1 MTRFLTGIEH
11 WDKQADVLAQAFLR
25 LLGKARSGKVAF
37 VRDAPPDVIRR
48 LTCDLHFQQIL
59 KEQHWQVYGVAERE
73 DKYDNIITSDQAVA
87 LREQKGPALLLLVDR
102 QKAGPGMDGVYS
114 ACLEIKEEKLFE
126 RACDEVVQTVEPP
139 AYRKWLRHLLKE
151 TGQRQQHRSPWFRF
165 DFLVRSAAD
174 PSSWGQFLWLLG
186 LWPVAGFPITGK
198 SDEQKALL
206 CLEQSARLVAEVLD
220 TRDPLLS
227 VAERLARVQARTKTE
242 ADALAL
248 QQFLENKRHEATEDV
263 LKALSEHPHF
273 WLGAIELASAATS
286 LSAIELSSWRTK
298 RGAAPFK
305 WSGLIADE
313 QEPDPVWVISPDDD
327 TGQLQVKW
335 KTVPPELPEGRVQY
349 HLSIVAEDGQVLAEK
364 QVSHRGKKEEVA
376 AFTSDELMDGA
387 ENLCVRARV
396 RLTAE
401 DGQVR
406 LERETEPFIIRCGDL
421 APDAAHSRSFPWV
434 RTLSDGLVQLDE
446 WEHVTAAYSEPEM
459 EFAEG
464 YSTLSVRRGRGF
476 RLAYPKLFSE
486 MRLRWKG
493 DIVRWRLNVRT
504 SGRWQ
509 AADLYPIPLQPGM
522 ETSVSLWQRAQAATE
537 TLSRLCHKVGM
548 SGLCY
553 VTGTPQAEVIGT
565 YLDTWC
571 ELMAVGGPELALVG
585 TVEVRD
591 GQDNI
596 RGLIVLPI
604 HPLRLAWQAAYDDLL
619 FDLRFRQGAALKGR
633 SHALSHLGGA
643 WFPGWLPG
651 LDDVRAFVFADTL
664 GFQAVAMTPEADP
677 EPKATVALLAQ
688 ALDNGEK
695 ESAPRESLADRS
707 ADLLGEEIKVY
718 AAGHPDQKLL
728 HVQALRAGDA
738 KVVVRALGRLHQA
751 APTAAARTSTEDD
764 AETEADK
771 PPAFVLELSAS
782 SAGLPTTGQFLHRL
796 MARSRQR
803 GLNHLSQEDRW
814 LSGVT
819 CYEQGLLQPNLQ
831 WIQRATSL
839 PKTPAH
845 LGIVFDLFTSR
856 MAVVE
861 PENMEAAGVPD
872 RPPAALYGLLAGLH
886 RVYHP
891 GPTPRWTA
899 FLPDF
904 GCATDH
910 PADARHTARLKA
922 LQAGLDIRLAK
933 HLGREAGVVALETTL
948 SEERQAE
955 LRRLHTLCDW
965 VLILDHFAGMEYFDH
980 PHVHGEVY
988 EAHVLDCVPERDD
1001 LADLRLVAS
1010 TALVEEVQELLAELI
1025 RQAGGDP
1032 SPEAARFF
1040 LARLKE
1046 INRRLPIRLASA
1058 PSPAK
1063 ELLAIAC
1070 AGAHCRDA
1078 AEDDPCWVSLRK
1090 GILVPLDD
1098 LTDVLGETSRAKQL
1112 SDSCTLHERRADF
1125 LYVFCHPQG
1134 GLAVRFI
1141 EVKYRQGLENFSPEQ
1156 VNTLLD
1162 AIRDQ
1167 VEATQKRF
1175 RDQYVDE
1182 SVPLSLRALRQAR
1195 LVRVLR
1201 SYLDKARRHD
1211 LEPER
1216 YAAIAAEL
1224 DRILHAAGNY
1234 RFLVEEGNHR
1244 GWVCSPGCQAV
1255 RPVELSW
1262 AGWPVRTFRFGLHL
1276 PTREDNPISIQKPKK
1291 SETPE
1296 RTSDDG
1302 SSELP
1307 DNSAN
1312 GAQDAA
1318 EDDQKATQP
1327 DEEPQGELPPE
1338 PDILLGKTNHGAD
1351 VHWKLTI
1358 RGNPHLL
1365 VVGLPGMGKTTCLLN
1380 LCVQMYQ
1387 HGVCPVAFSYHQDF
1401 DGKLQARLP
1410 QVDFL
1415 NVGQLSFNPLEVL
1428 NSGHPRAY
1436 VDVAGSVRDLFAAI
1450 YPDLGDLQLGAIR
1463 QALVESFRECG
1474 WDDQRIGQT
1483 PHFGRFVEIVR
1494 RQAVK
1499 DAALK
1504 RLLVRLSELED
1515 YGFFQML
1522 PGDAVRDLWQHNMPV
1537 VVCLHREQNELIQR
1551 AFAMLVFYKLY
1562 KDMFRRGL
1570 QSRITHAI
1578 IFDEAHRA
1586 QQLRLIPTMAKECR
1600 KYGISLV
1607 LASQEAR
1614 DFHDSVFS
1622 AIAHQ
1627 LVLRVNE
1634 ADAKALARNM
1644 ATAAEQ
1650 RTVMDRLKSL
1660 PKFQALYFSEG
1671 QPVRHVRL
1679 LADGG

>member
-1 MTRFLTGIEH
+1 MTRFLTSIEH
-11 WDKQADVLAQAFLR
+11 WDRQADVLAQAFLR

-48 LTCDLHFQQIL
+48 LAFDLHFQQTL
-59 KEQHWQVYGVAERE
+59 KAHHWQVHGVANRE
-73 DKYDNIITSDQAVA
+73 DEKDNIITSDRAVA
-87 LREQKGPALLLLVDR
+87 LREAKGPALLLLVDR

-114 ACLEIKEEKLFE
+114 ACKEIKEEELFR

-165 DFLVRSAAD
+165 DFLVRSAED
-174 PSSWGQFLWLLG
+174 PRAWGKSLWLLG
-186 LWPVAGFPITGK
+186 LWPVMGFPINSRT
-198 SDEQKALL
+198 DEQRANNCCELA
-206 CLEQSARLVAEVLD
+206 ARLVTEVLD
-220 TRDPLLS
+220 VKDPLLS
-227 VAERLARVQARTKTE
+227 VAERLARAQVRTKTE

-248 QQFLENKRHEATEDV
+248 QQFLESRRYETTED
-263 LKALSEHPHF
+263 LLRALSEYPQF
-273 WLGAIELASAATS
+273 WLGEIELASAANS
-286 LSAIELSSWRTK
+286 LSGIELSSWRAK
-298 RGAAPFK
+298 RGTAPFK
-305 WSGLIADE
+305 WSGLVADE
-313 QEPDPVWVISPDDD
+313 QEKDPVWVISPDDD
-327 TGQLQVKW
+327 EGQLQIKW
-335 KTVPPELPEGRVQY
+335 KTVPPELPEGSVQY
-349 HLSIVAEDGQVLAEK
+349 HLSIVAEDGQVLSEK

-376 AFTSDELMDGA
+376 AFTSDELTDDTGQ
-387 ENLCVRARV
+387 LYVRARV

-401 DGQVR
+401 DGQTR
-406 LERETEPFIIRCGDL
+406 IEQETEPFIIRYGDL
-421 APDAAHSRSFPWV
+421 PPDAAGTRSFPRV
-434 RTLSDGLVQLDE
+434 RTLSDGLVQLDDRE
-446 WEHVTAAYSEPEM
+446 QATAVYASPDVAFADGHV
-459 EFAEG
+459 
-464 YSTLSVRRGRGF
+464 TLSVHRGRGF
-476 RLAYPKLFSE
+476 RLAHPKLFAE
-486 MRLRWKG
+486 IAARWKG
-493 DIVRWRLNVRT
+493 NIVRWRLNVRT

-509 AADLYPIPLQPGM
+509 AADLHPVPVLPGQ
-522 ETSVSLWQRAQAATE
+522 EISVGLWQRTQAATE
-537 TLSRLCHKVGM
+537 ALSELCRRVSL

-553 VTGTPQAEVIGT
+553 VVGTPQAKVIED
-565 YLDTWC
+565 YLDAWC
-571 ELMAVGGPELALVG
+571 ELMAVGRPELALVG

-596 RGLIVLPI
+596 RGLIVLPT
-604 HPLRLAWQAAYDDLL
+604 HPLRLAWQAAYDALL
-619 FDLRFRQGAALKGR
+619 FDLRFRQGATLKGR
-633 SHALSHLGGA
+633 VHDLSHLIGA

-651 LDDVRAFVFADTL
+651 VNDARAVVFADTL

-688 ALDNGEK
+688 VLDNGEK
-695 ESAPRESLADRS
+695 EGLESLYDRS
-707 ADLLGEEIKVY
+707 ADLLGEEIMVY

-728 HVQALRAGDA
+728 HVHALRAGDA
-738 KVVVRALGRLHQA
+738 RVVVRALGRLHQT
-751 APTAAARTSTEDD
+751 APAAAARTRAEDD
-764 AETEADK
+764 AETEAES
-771 PPAFVLELSAS
+771 PPALVLELHAS
-782 SAGLPTTGQFLHRL
+782 SAGLPATGQFLHRL
-796 MARSRQR
+796 LARSRRR
-803 GLNHLSQEDRW
+803 GVNHLSQEDRW

-819 CYEQGLLQPNLQ
+819 CYEQGLIQPNLQ

-839 PKTPAH
+839 PETSAH
-845 LGIVFDLFTSR
+845 LGVVFDLFTSR
-856 MAVVE
+856 MTVVASGDVE
-861 PENMEAAGVPD
+861 TAGWPD
-872 RPPAALYGLLAGLH
+872 RPPPALYGLLSGLH

-891 GPTPRWTA
+891 GPAPRWEA

-904 GCATDH
+904 GRAADH
-910 PADARHTARLKA
+910 PADARHTARLKSLHASLDAMLVRHLGKTSGVLA
-922 LQAGLDIRLAK
+922 LQ
-933 HLGREAGVVALETTL
+933 TTL
-948 SEERQAE
+948 SEERQLE
-955 LRRLHTLCDW
+955 LRRMHEQCDW
-965 VLILDHFAGMEYFDH
+965 VLILDHFAGVEYFDH

-988 EAHVLDCVPERDD
+988 EAHILDCVPERDD

-1025 RQAGGDP
+1025 RQASGDP

-1070 AGAHCRDA
+1070 AGAHCREA

-1098 LTDVLGETSRAKQL
+1098 LTDVLGEQPRAKQPADP
-1112 SDSCTLHERRADF
+1112 STPHERRADF
-1125 LYVFCHPQG
+1125 LYAFCHPQG
-1134 GLAVRFI
+1134 TLAVRFI
-1141 EVKYRQGLENFSPEQ
+1141 EVKYRQNLENFSPEQ
-1156 VNTLLD
+1156 VNALLD
-1162 AIRDQ
+1162 DIRRQ
-1167 VEATQKRF
+1167 VEATQRQF
-1175 RDQYVDE
+1175 REQYLDE
-1182 SVPLSLRALRQAR
+1182 SAPLSLRALRQAR

-1201 SYLDKARRHD
+1201 SYLDKARRHN
-1211 LEPER
+1211 LEPES

-1224 DRILHAAGNY
+1224 DRIMHAAGNY
-1234 RFLVEEGNHR
+1234 RFLVEEGEHR
-1244 GWVCSPGCQAV
+1244 GWVCAPDCQAV
-1255 RPVELSW
+1255 KPVELSW

-1276 PTREDNPISIQKPKK
+1276 PTQDDNSVSARKPQR
-1291 SETPE
+1291 ETPE
-1296 RTSDDG
+1296 RTSDAG
-1302 SSELP
+1302 SGKLSGG
-1307 DNSAN
+1307 SAN
-1312 GAQDAA
+1312 GTQDD
-1318 EDDQKATQP
+1318 ETDDQQAVTQLN
-1327 DEEPQGELPPE
+1327 EEPEGEPPPE
-1338 PDILLGKTNHGAD
+1338 PDILLGKTDRGAD

-1401 DGKLQARLP
+1401 DEKLQARLP
-1410 QVDFL
+1410 HVDFL
-1415 NVGQLSFNPLEVL
+1415 NVGQLSFNPLEVP
-1428 NSGHPRAY
+1428 NPTHPRTY
-1436 VDVAGSVRDLFAAI
+1436 VDVAGAVRDLFAAM

-1463 QALVESFRECG
+1463 QALVDSFRECG
-1474 WDDQRIGQT
+1474 WDDQRAGQT

-1494 RQAVK
+1494 RRAIK
-1499 DAALK
+1499 EASLK
-1504 RLLVRLSELED
+1504 RLLVRLNELED
-1515 YGFFQML
+1515 YGFFQTL
-1522 PGDAVRDLWQHNMPV
+1522 SGEAARDLWQRDVPV
-1537 VVCLHREQNELIQR
+1537 VVCLHREQSELVQR

-1570 QSRITHAI
+1570 QSRITHAV

-1614 DFHDSVFS
+1614 DFHESVFS

-1634 ADAKALARNM
+1634 ADARALARNM

-1671 QPVRHVRL
+1671 ESVRHVRL
-1679 LADGG
+1679 LADGA

>member
-48 LTCDLHFQQIL
+48 LACDLHFQQIL

-114 ACLEIKEEKLFE
+114 ACKEIKEEELFK
-126 RACDEVVQTVEPP
+126 RACDEVVQAVEPP

-165 DFLVRSAAD
+165 DFLVRSTAD
-174 PSSWGQFLWLLG
+174 PSSWGQFLWLLR
-186 LWPVAGFPITGK
+186 LWPVVGFPITGK
-198 SDEQKALL
+198 ADEQKARLY
-206 CLEQSARLVAEVLD
+206 LEQSARLVAEVLD

-227 VAERLARVQARTKTE
+227 VAERLAQAQVRTKTE

-248 QQFLENKRHEATEDV
+248 QQFLESRRHEPTEAM
-263 LKALSEHPHF
+263 LRALSEHPHF
-273 WLGAIELASAATS
+273 WLGEIELASAANS
-286 LSAIELSSWRTK
+286 LSGIELSPWRTK
-298 RGAAPFK
+298 RGTAPFK
-305 WSGLIADE
+305 WSGLVADE
-313 QEPDPVWVISPDDD
+313 QEKDPVWVISPDDD

-335 KTVPPELPEGRVQY
+335 KTVPPELPEGSVLY
-349 HLSIVAEDGQVLAEK
+349 HLSIVAEDGQVLTEK

-376 AFTSDELMDGA
+376 AFTSDELTDDNGQ
-387 ENLCVRARV
+387 LYVRARV
-396 RLTAE
+396 RLVAE
-401 DGQVR
+401 DGHVR
-406 LERETEPFIIRCGDL
+406 LEQETESFIIRYGDL
-421 APDAAHSRSFPWV
+421 PPDAAHSRSFPWV
-434 RTLSDGLVQLDE
+434 RTLSDGLVQLDDRE
-446 WEHVTAAYSEPEM
+446 QATAVYTSPDVA
-459 EFAEG
+459 FAEG
-464 YSTLSVRRGRGF
+464 HVTLSVHRGRGF
-476 RLAYPKLFSE
+476 RLAYPKLFAEIRS
-486 MRLRWKG
+486 RWKG
-493 DIVRWRLNVRT
+493 DIVRWRLNIRT

-537 TLSRLCHKVGM
+537 TLSELCRTVGM

-591 GQDNI
+591 GQDNV

-619 FDLRFRQGAALKGR
+619 FDLRFRHGAALKGR

-651 LDDVRAFVFADTL
+651 VDGVRAFVFADTL
-664 GFQAVAMTPEADP
+664 GFHAVALTPEADP

-688 ALDNGEK
+688 ALDNGET
-695 ESAPRESLADRS
+695 ESQARESLADRS

-718 AAGHPDQKLL
+718 ATGHPDQKLL

-738 KVVVRALGRLHQA
+738 KVIVRALGRLHHA
-751 APTAAARTSTEDD
+751 VLPAAARTSAEDD
-764 AETEADK
+764 TETEADQ
-771 PPAFVLELSAS
+771 PPAFVLELYAS
-782 SAGLPTTGQFLHRL
+782 PGSIPTTGQFLHCL
-796 MARSRQR
+796 TTYSRHR
-803 GLNHLSQEDRW
+803 GLTYLTQADRW
-814 LSGVT
+814 VSGVT
-819 CYEQGLLQPNLQ
+819 RYEPEGVNQPNLQ
-831 WIQRATSL
+831 WVQRMKPL
-839 PKTPAH
+839 PETPAH
-845 LGIVFDLFTSR
+845 LGVVFDLFTSQVT
-856 MAVVE
+856 VVDE
-861 PENMEAAGVPD
+861 EAIGTAR

-891 GPTPRWTA
+891 DPTPRWTA

-904 GCATDH
+904 GRATDH
-910 PADARHTARLKA
+910 PADARHTARLRV
-922 LQAGLDIRLAK
+922 LQAGLDTRLAK
-933 HLGREAGVVALETTL
+933 HLGSEAGVVALQTTL
-948 SEERQAE
+948 SEERQLE
-955 LRRLHTLCDW
+955 LHRMHALCDW

-1070 AGAHCRDA
+1070 AGAHCREA

-1098 LTDVLGETSRAKQL
+1098 LTDVLGEQPRTKQPA
-1112 SDSCTLHERRADF
+1112 DPATPHERRADF
-1125 LYVFCHPQG
+1125 LYAFCHPQG
-1134 GLAVRFI
+1134 TLAVRFI
-1141 EVKYRQGLENFSPEQ
+1141 EVKYRQNLENFSPEQ
-1156 VNTLLD
+1156 VNALLD
-1162 AIRDQ
+1162 DIRRQ
-1167 VEATQKRF
+1167 VEATQRRF
-1175 RDQYVDE
+1175 REQYLDE
-1182 SVPLSLRALRQAR
+1182 SAPLSLRALRQAR

-1201 SYLDKARRHD
+1201 SYLDKARRHN
-1211 LEPER
+1211 LEPES

-1234 RFLVEEGNHR
+1234 RFLVEEGDHR
-1244 GWVCSPGCQAV
+1244 GWVCAPDCQAV
-1255 RPVELSW
+1255 KPVELSW

-1276 PTREDNPISIQKPKK
+1276 PNRDDNSISVRKLQR
-1291 SETPE
+1291 ETPE
-1296 RTSDDG
+1296 DTSDDG
-1302 SSELP
+1302 SGELP
-1307 DNSAN
+1307 DDSAN
-1312 GAQDAA
+1312 GTQDAA
-1318 EDDQKATQP
+1318 EDDQKVTQP
-1327 DEEPQGELPPE
+1327 DEEPGGEPPPE
-1338 PDILLGKTNHGAD
+1338 PDILLGKTDDGVD
-1351 VHWKLTI
+1351 IHWKLTI

-1380 LCVQMYQ
+1380 LCVQMYPY
-1387 HGVCPVAFSYHQDF
+1387 GVCPVVFSYHQDF
-1401 DGKLQARLP
+1401 DEKLQARIP
-1410 QVDFL
+1410 HVDFL

-1428 NSGHPRAY
+1428 NPGHPRAY

-1515 YGFFQML
+1515 YGFFQTL
-1522 PGDAVRDLWQHNMPV
+1522 PADAVRDLWQHNMPV

-1634 ADAKALARNM
+1634 ADARALARNM

-1660 PKFQALYFSEG
+1660 PKFHALYFSEG

-1679 LADGG
+1679 LADGA

>member
-11 WDKQADVLAQAFLR
+11 WDRQADVLAQAFLR
-25 LLGKARSGKVAF
+25 LLGKARPGKVAF

-48 LTCDLHFQQIL
+48 LACDLHFQQIL
-59 KEQHWQVYGVAERE
+59 KKQHWQVYGVAERE

-114 ACLEIKEEKLFE
+114 ACKEIKEEELFK
-126 RACDEVVQTVEPP
+126 RACDEVVQTVEPST
-139 AYRKWLRHLLKE
+139 YRKWLRHLLKE

-165 DFLVRSAAD
+165 DFLVRSTAD

-186 LWPVAGFPITGK
+186 LWPVVGFPVTGK
-198 SDEQKALL
+198 ADEQKARLY
-206 CLEQSARLVAEVLD
+206 LEQSTRLVAEVLD

-227 VAERLARVQARTKTE
+227 VAERLVQAQVRTKTE
-242 ADALAL
+242 TDTLAL
-248 QQFLENKRHEATEDV
+248 QQFLESRRHEPTEAM
-263 LKALSEHPHF
+263 LRALSEHPHF
-273 WLGAIELASAATS
+273 WLGEIELASAANS
-286 LSAIELSSWRTK
+286 LSGIELSPWRTK
-298 RGAAPFK
+298 RGTAPFK
-305 WSGLIADE
+305 WSGLVADE
-313 QEPDPVWVISPDDD
+313 QEKDPVWVISPDDD
-327 TGQLQVKW
+327 TGQLQIKW
-335 KTVPPELPEGRVQY
+335 KTIPPDLPEGSVQY
-349 HLSIVAEDGQVLAEK
+349 HLSILAEDGQVLAEK

-376 AFTSDELMDGA
+376 AFTCDELADDTGP
-387 ENLCVRARV
+387 LHVRARV

-406 LERETEPFIIRCGDL
+406 LEQETEPFIIRHGNL
-421 APDAAHSRSFPWV
+421 PPDAARSRSFPWV
-434 RTLSDGLVQLDE
+434 RTLSDGLAQLDE
-446 WEHVTAAYSEPEM
+446 LEQAAAVYASPEM
-459 EFAEG
+459 AFAEG
-464 YSTLSVRRGRGF
+464 HVTLSVHRGRGF
-476 RLAYPKLFSE
+476 RLAHPKLFAE
-486 MRLRWKG
+486 IAARWKG
-493 DIVRWRLNVRT
+493 DIVRWRLNART

-509 AADLYPIPLQPGM
+509 AADLHPVPVLPG
-522 ETSVSLWQRAQAATE
+522 EEISVGLWQRTQAATE
-537 TLSRLCHKVGM
+537 ALSELCRRVSLGGLCH
-548 SGLCY
+548 
-553 VTGTPQAEVIGT
+553 VTGTPQAEVIGA
-565 YLDTWC
+565 YLDAWC

-585 TVEVRD
+585 TVEVHD

-596 RGLIVLPI
+596 RGLIVLPT
-604 HPLRLAWQAAYDDLL
+604 HPLRLAWQAAYDALL
-619 FDLRFRQGAALKGR
+619 FDMRFRQGAALKGR
-633 SHALSHLGGA
+633 GHDLSHLVGA

-651 LDDVRAFVFADTL
+651 VGEVRAFVFADTL
-664 GFQAVAMTPEADP
+664 GFHAVAMTSEADP
-677 EPKATVALLAQ
+677 EPKAMVALLAQ
-688 ALDNGEK
+688 VLDNGEK
-695 ESAPRESLADRS
+695 EGLESLYDRS
-707 ADLLGEEIKVY
+707 ADLLGEEIRVY

-728 HVQALRAGDA
+728 HVHALRAGDA
-738 KVVVRALGRLHQA
+738 RVVVRALGRLHQT
-751 APTAAARTSTEDD
+751 APAAAARTSAEDD
-764 AETEADK
+764 TETEAET
-771 PPAFVLELSAS
+771 PPAFVLALYAS

-796 MARSRQR
+796 MARSRRR
-803 GLNHLSQEDRW
+803 GVNHLVQEDRW

-819 CYEQGLLQPNLQ
+819 CYEQGLIQPNLQ
-831 WIQRATSL
+831 WIQRGTSL
-839 PKTPAH
+839 PETPAH
-845 LGIVFDLFTSR
+845 LGIVFDLFASR
-856 MAVVE
+856 MAVVD
-861 PENMEAAGVPD
+861 PGDAGTAGCPA
-872 RPPAALYGLLAGLH
+872 RPPAALYGLLSGLH

-891 GPTPRWTA
+891 GPTPRWEA
-899 FLPDF
+899 FLPDV
-904 GCATDH
+904 GQAADH
-910 PADARHTARLKA
+910 PAHARHTARLKS
-922 LQAGLDIRLAK
+922 LQASLDALLVRRL
-933 HLGREAGVVALETTL
+933 GMPSGVVALQTTL

-955 LRRLHTLCDW
+955 LRRLHQQCDW
-965 VLILDHFAGMEYFDH
+965 VLILDHFAGVEYFDH

-1040 LARLKE
+1040 LARLRE
-1046 INRRLPIRLASA
+1046 ISRRLPIRLAGA
-1058 PSPAK
+1058 RPPAK
-1063 ELLAIAC
+1063 ELLAVAW
-1070 AGAHCRDA
+1070 AAAHCRNA
-1078 AEDDPCWVSLRK
+1078 AADDPCWVSLRK

-1098 LTDVLGETSRAKQL
+1098 LTDVLGEQPRTKQPA
-1112 SDSCTLHERRADF
+1112 DPATPPERRADF

-1134 GLAVRFI
+1134 ALAVRFI
-1141 EVKYRQGLENFSPEQ
+1141 EVKYRQNLENFSPEQ

-1175 RDQYVDE
+1175 RGQYVDE

-1211 LEPER
+1211 LEPES

-1234 RFLVEEGNHR
+1234 RFLVEEGEHR
-1244 GWVCSPGCQAV
+1244 GWVCAPDCQAV
-1255 RPVELSW
+1255 KPVELSW

-1276 PTREDNPISIQKPKK
+1276 PTQDDNSVSAWKPQR
-1291 SETPE
+1291 ETPE
-1296 RTSDDG
+1296 RTSDAG
-1302 SSELP
+1302 SGKLSGG
-1307 DNSAN
+1307 SAN
-1312 GAQDAA
+1312 AAQDDA
-1318 EDDQKATQP
+1318 EDNQEVTQP
-1327 DEEPQGELPPE
+1327 NEEPEGELPPE
-1338 PDILLGKTNHGAD
+1338 PDILLGKTDRGAD

-1380 LCVQMYQ
+1380 LCVQMYPY
-1387 HGVCPVAFSYHQDF
+1387 GVCPVVFSYHQDF
-1401 DGKLQARLP
+1401 DEKLQARIP

-1415 NVGQLSFNPLEVL
+1415 NVGQLSFNPLEGL
-1428 NSGHPRAY
+1428 GPGHPRAY
-1436 VDVAGSVRDLFAAI
+1436 VDVASSVRDLFAAL
-1450 YPDLGDLQLGAIR
+1450 YPDLGDIQLGAIR
-1463 QALVESFRECG
+1463 QALVDSFRECG
-1474 WDDQRIGQT
+1474 WDDQRAGQT

-1494 RQAVK
+1494 RRAGK

-1504 RLLVRLSELED
+1504 RLLVRLNELED
-1515 YGFFQML
+1515 YGFFQTL
-1522 PGDAVRDLWQHNMPV
+1522 SGEAARDLWQREVPV
-1537 VVCLHREQNELIQR
+1537 VVCLHREQSELVQR

-1562 KDMFRRGL
+1562 RDMFRRGL

-1614 DFHDSVFS
+1614 DFHESVFS

-1644 ATAAEQ
+1644 AKAAEQ

-1660 PKFQALYFSEG
+1660 PKFHALYFSEG
-1671 QPVRHVRL
+1671 EPVRHVRL
-1679 LADGG
+1679 LADGA

>member
-25 LLGKARSGKVAF
+25 LLGKARPGKMAF

-48 LTCDLHFQQIL
+48 LACDLHFQQIL

-114 ACLEIKEEKLFE
+114 ACKEIKEEELFK

-186 LWPVAGFPITGK
+186 LWPVVGFPITGK
-198 SDEQKALL
+198 ADEQKARLY
-206 CLEQSARLVAEVLD
+206 LEQSTRLVAEVLD
-220 TRDPLLS
+220 TRDPLSS
-227 VAERLARVQARTKTE
+227 VAERLAQAQVRTKTE

-248 QQFLENKRHEATEDV
+248 QQFLESRRHEPTEA
-263 LKALSEHPHF
+263 LLRALSEHPHF
-273 WLGAIELASAATS
+273 WLGEIELASAANS
-286 LSAIELSSWRTK
+286 LSGIELSPWRTK
-298 RGAAPFK
+298 RGTAPFK
-305 WSGLIADE
+305 WSGLVADE
-313 QEPDPVWVISPDDD
+313 QEKDPVWVISPDDD

-335 KTVPPELPEGRVQY
+335 KTVPPDLPEGSVQY
-349 HLSIVAEDGQVLAEK
+349 HLSIVAEDGQVLAGKE
-364 QVSHRGKKEEVA
+364 VSHRGKKEEVA
-376 AFTSDELMDGA
+376 AFTSDELTDDTGQ
-387 ENLCVRARV
+387 LYVRARV
-396 RLTAE
+396 RLVAG

-406 LERETEPFIIRCGDL
+406 LEQETEPFIIRCGDL

-434 RTLSDGLVQLDE
+434 RTLSDGLVQLDDRE
-446 WEHVTAAYSEPEM
+446 QATAVYASPEM
-459 EFAEG
+459 AFVEG
-464 YSTLSVRRGRGF
+464 HVTLSVHRGRGF
-476 RLAYPKLFSE
+476 RLPHPKLFAEIRS
-486 MRLRWKG
+486 RWKG

-509 AADLYPIPLQPGM
+509 AADLHPIPLQPGM

-537 TLSRLCHKVGM
+537 TLSELCRTVGM

-553 VTGTPQAEVIGT
+553 VTGTPQAEVIRT

-571 ELMAVGGPELALVG
+571 ELMAVGRPELALVG

-591 GQDNI
+591 GQGNI

-619 FDLRFRQGAALKGR
+619 FELRFRQGATLKGR
-633 SHALSHLGGA
+633 GHDLSHLVGA

-651 LDDVRAFVFADTL
+651 VDDVRAFVFADTL
-664 GFQAVAMTPEADP
+664 GFHAVAMTPEADP

-688 ALDNGEK
+688 VLGNGEK
-695 ESAPRESLADRS
+695 EGLESLYDRS
-707 ADLLGEEIKVY
+707 ADLLGEEVRVY

-728 HVQALRAGDA
+728 HVHAMRAGDA
-738 KVVVRALGRLHQA
+738 RVVVRALGRLHQT
-751 APTAAARTSTEDD
+751 APATATQTNTEDD

-771 PPAFVLELSAS
+771 PPAFVLELYAA
-782 SAGLPTTGQFLHRL
+782 SAGMPTTGQFLHRL
-796 MARSRQR
+796 LARSRHR
-803 GLNHLSQEDRW
+803 GTNHLPQEDRW
-814 LSGVT
+814 VSGVT
-819 CYEQGLLQPNLQ
+819 RYEPEGVNQPNLQ
-831 WIQRATSL
+831 WVQRMKPL
-839 PKTPAH
+839 PETPAH
-845 LGIVFDLFTSR
+845 LGVVFDLSASQVT
-856 MAVVE
+856 VVDE
-861 PENMEAAGVPD
+861 EAIGPAR

-891 GPTPRWTA
+891 DPTPRWTA

-904 GCATDH
+904 SRATDH
-910 PADARHTARLKA
+910 PADARHTERLKI
-922 LQAGLDIRLAK
+922 LQAGLDTRLAK
-933 HLGREAGVVALETTL
+933 HLGSEAGVVALQTTL
-948 SEERQAE
+948 SEERQLE
-955 LRRLHTLCDW
+955 LRRLHALCDW

-988 EAHVLDCVPERDD
+988 EAHILDCVPERDD

-1046 INRRLPIRLASA
+1046 INRRLPIRLASS

-1070 AGAHCRDA
+1070 AGAHCREA

-1098 LTDVLGETSRAKQL
+1098 LTDVLGEQSRTKQPA
-1112 SDSCTLHERRADF
+1112 DPATPHERRADF

-1134 GLAVRFI
+1134 ALAVRFI
-1141 EVKYRQGLENFSPEQ
+1141 EVKYRQGLENLSPEQ

-1175 RDQYVDE
+1175 RGQYVDE

-1201 SYLDKARRHD
+1201 SYLDKARRHN
-1211 LEPER
+1211 LEPES

-1234 RFLVEEGNHR
+1234 RFLVEEGEHR
-1244 GWVCSPGCQAV
+1244 GWVCAPDCQAV
-1255 RPVELSW
+1255 KPVELSW

-1276 PTREDNPISIQKPKK
+1276 PNRDDNSISVRKLQR
-1291 SETPE
+1291 ETPE
-1296 RTSDDG
+1296 DTTGNTTDDG
-1302 SSELP
+1302 SGALP
-1307 DNSAN
+1307 DDSTNA
-1312 GAQDAA
+1312 AQDAT
-1318 EDDQKATQP
+1318 EGDQEATQP
-1327 DEEPQGELPPE
+1327 DEKPAGAPPPE
-1338 PDILLGKTNHGAD
+1338 PDILLGETDRGAD

-1401 DGKLQARLP
+1401 DEKLQARLP
-1410 QVDFL
+1410 HVDFL

-1428 NSGHPRAY
+1428 NPGHPRAY

-1515 YGFFQML
+1515 YGFFQTL
-1522 PGDAVRDLWQHNMPV
+1522 PSEAARDLWQHNMPV

-1614 DFHDSVFS
+1614 DFHESVFS

-1660 PKFQALYFSEG
+1660 PKFHALYFSEG
-1671 QPVRHVRL
+1671 EPVRHVRL
-1679 LADGG
+1679 LADGA

>member
-48 LTCDLHFQQIL
+48 LACDLHFQQIL

-114 ACLEIKEEKLFE
+114 ACKEIKEEELFK
-126 RACDEVVQTVEPP
+126 RACDEVVQAVEPP

-165 DFLVRSAAD
+165 DFLVRSTAD
-174 PSSWGQFLWLLG
+174 PSSWGQFLWLLR
-186 LWPVAGFPITGK
+186 LWPVVGFPITGK
-198 SDEQKALL
+198 ADEQKARLY
-206 CLEQSARLVAEVLD
+206 LEQSARLVAEVLD

-227 VAERLARVQARTKTE
+227 VAERLAQSQARTRTE

-248 QQFLENKRHEATEDV
+248 QQFLESRRHEPTEAM
-263 LKALSEHPHF
+263 LRALSEHPHF
-273 WLGAIELASAATS
+273 WLGEIELASAANS
-286 LSAIELSSWRTK
+286 LSGIELSPWRTK
-298 RGAAPFK
+298 RGTAPFK
-305 WSGLIADE
+305 WSGLVADE
-313 QEPDPVWVISPDDD
+313 QEKDPVWVISPDDD

-335 KTVPPELPEGRVQY
+335 KTVPPELPEGSVLY
-349 HLSIVAEDGQVLAEK
+349 HLSIVAEDGQVLTEK

-376 AFTSDELMDGA
+376 AFTSDELTDDNGQ
-387 ENLCVRARV
+387 LYVRARV
-396 RLTAE
+396 RLVAE
-401 DGQVR
+401 DGHVR
-406 LERETEPFIIRCGDL
+406 LEQETESFIIRYGDL
-421 APDAAHSRSFPWV
+421 PPDAAHSRSFPWV
-434 RTLSDGLVQLDE
+434 RTLSDGLVQLDDRE
-446 WEHVTAAYSEPEM
+446 QATAVYTSPDVA
-459 EFAEG
+459 FAEG
-464 YSTLSVRRGRGF
+464 HVTLSVHRGRGF
-476 RLAYPKLFSE
+476 RLAYPKLFAEIRS
-486 MRLRWKG
+486 RWKG
-493 DIVRWRLNVRT
+493 DIVRWRLNIRT

-537 TLSRLCHKVGM
+537 TLSELCRTVGM

-553 VTGTPQAEVIGT
+553 VTGTPQAEVIGK

-571 ELMAVGGPELALVG
+571 ELLAVGRPELALAG

-591 GQDNI
+591 GQGNI

-633 SHALSHLGGA
+633 SHTLSHLSGA

-651 LDDVRAFVFADTL
+651 VDDVRAFVFADTL
-664 GFQAVAMTPEADP
+664 GFHAVAMTPQADP

-688 ALDNGEK
+688 VLGNGEK
-695 ESAPRESLADRS
+695 EGLESLYDRS
-707 ADLLGEEIKVY
+707 ADLLGEEVRVY

-728 HVQALRAGDA
+728 HVHAMRAGDA
-738 KVVVRALGRLHQA
+738 RVVVRALGRLHQT
-751 APTAAARTSTEDD
+751 APATATQTNTEDD

-771 PPAFVLELSAS
+771 PPAFVLELYAA
-782 SAGLPTTGQFLHRL
+782 SAGMPTTGQFLHRL
-796 MARSRQR
+796 LARSRHR
-803 GLNHLSQEDRW
+803 GANHLPQEDRW
-814 LSGVT
+814 VSGVT
-819 CYEQGLLQPNLQ
+819 RYEPEGVNQPNLQ
-831 WIQRATSL
+831 WVQRMKPL
-839 PKTPAH
+839 PETPAH
-845 LGIVFDLFTSR
+845 LGVVFDLSASQVT
-856 MAVVE
+856 VVDE
-861 PENMEAAGVPD
+861 EAIGTAR

-904 GCATDH
+904 GRATDH
-910 PADARHTARLKA
+910 PADARHTERLKI
-922 LQAGLDIRLAK
+922 LQAGLDTRLAK
-933 HLGREAGVVALETTL
+933 HLGSEAGGVALQTTL
-948 SEERQAE
+948 SQERQLE
-955 LRRLHTLCDW
+955 LRRLHALCDW

-1070 AGAHCRDA
+1070 AGAHCREA

-1098 LTDVLGETSRAKQL
+1098 LTDVLGEQPRTKQPA
-1112 SDSCTLHERRADF
+1112 DPATPHERRADF
-1125 LYVFCHPQG
+1125 LYAFCHPQG
-1134 GLAVRFI
+1134 TLAVRFI
-1141 EVKYRQGLENFSPEQ
+1141 EVKYRQNLENFSPEQ
-1156 VNTLLD
+1156 VNALLD
-1162 AIRDQ
+1162 DIRRQ
-1167 VEATQKRF
+1167 VEATQRQF
-1175 RDQYVDE
+1175 REQYLDE
-1182 SVPLSLRALRQAR
+1182 SAPLSLRALRQAR

-1201 SYLDKARRHD
+1201 SYLDKARRHN
-1211 LEPER
+1211 LEPES

-1234 RFLVEEGNHR
+1234 RFLVEEGEHR
-1244 GWVCSPGCQAV
+1244 GWVCAPDCQAV
-1255 RPVELSW
+1255 KPVELSW

-1276 PTREDNPISIQKPKK
+1276 PNRDDNSISVRKIQR
-1291 SETPE
+1291 ETPE
-1296 RTSDDG
+1296 DTTGNTTDDG
-1302 SSELP
+1302 SGALP
-1307 DNSAN
+1307 DDSTNA
-1312 GAQDAA
+1312 AQDAA
-1318 EDDQKATQP
+1318 EGDQEATQP
-1327 DEEPQGELPPE
+1327 DEKPAGEPPPE
-1338 PDILLGKTNHGAD
+1338 PDILLGKTDRGAD

-1380 LCVQMYQ
+1380 LCVQMYPY
-1387 HGVCPVAFSYHQDF
+1387 GVCPVVFSYHQDF
-1401 DGKLQARLP
+1401 DEKLQARIP

-1428 NSGHPRAY
+1428 NLGHPRAY

-1450 YPDLGDLQLGAIR
+1450 YPDLGDLQLGSIR

-1474 WDDQRIGQT
+1474 WDDRRIGQT

-1504 RLLVRLSELED
+1504 RLLVRLTELED
-1515 YGFFQML
+1515 YGFFQTL
-1522 PGDAVRDLWQHNMPV
+1522 PGEAARDLWQRDVPV

-1562 KDMFRRGL
+1562 KDIFRRGL

-1660 PKFQALYFSEG
+1660 PKFHALYFSEG
-1671 QPVRHVRL
+1671 EPVRHVRL
-1679 LADGG
+1679 LADGA